1 MTLNLAGKTVV
12 ITGAAHGIGAHL
24 AGKFAEQG
32 CHVIVSD
39 VDFDAAQEHARN
51 IGTRATAIHMDVR
64 NRQQI
69 GSALQKI
76 LRDRGAVDVLI
87 NNAGLMTMGPCLDTT
102 YEEWDDLFAV
112 NCTGIFNCVRAF
124 APSMIER
131 RHGSIINIASVS
143 AVKGGGAIGN
153 IWYGASKAAV
163 VALTKGLSRE
173 FGPSGIRV
181 NAIAP
186 GVVETNM
193 VKKAM
198 TPEISRKVLARFPL
212 GRLATVEDVANTA
225 IYLASDMSTFVTG
238 EMIAV
243 DGGFLKT

>member
-1 MTLNLAGKTVV
+1 
-12 ITGAAHGIGAHL
+12 
-24 AGKFAEQG
+24 
-32 CHVIVSD
+32 
-39 VDFDAAQEHARN
+39 
-51 IGTRATAIHMDVR
+51 MDVR

-76 LRDRGAVDVLI
+76 LHDRGGVDVLI

-112 NCTGIFNCVRAF
+112 NCTGIFNCVKAF

-186 GVVETNM
+186 GPIESRLRLRSNDCPRPDHPVAFGASQQAKQV
-193 VKKAM
+193 
-198 TPEISRKVLARFPL
+198 PEP
-212 GRLATVEDVANTA
+212 GRSLVRHH
-225 IYLASDMSTFVTG
+225 IH
-238 EMIAV
+238 AV
-243 DGGFLKT
+243 QSGQCAGPIDRGFK